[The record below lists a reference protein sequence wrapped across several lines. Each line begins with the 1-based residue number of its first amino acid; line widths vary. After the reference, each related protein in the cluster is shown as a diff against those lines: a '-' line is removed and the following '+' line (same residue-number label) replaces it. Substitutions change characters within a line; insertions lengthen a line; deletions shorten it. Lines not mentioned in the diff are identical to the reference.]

1 MSLCNACSQLKESLA
16 GVATSSAAALH
27 LSLPLL
33 ELLLLLDVEAVVGA
47 AVVSSQAVS
56 EPLKQAEQ
64 EQEQEEQE
72 GATGPTKR
80 AASQPATSP
89 LPARPAQVSQIA

>member
-1 MSLCNACSQLKESLA
+1 MSLCIACSQLKESLA

-33 ELLLLLDVEAVVGA
+33 ELLLDVEAVVGA

-56 EPLKQAEQ
+56 EPLKQA

>member
-1 MSLCNACSQLKESLA
+1 
-16 GVATSSAAALH
+16 
-27 LSLPLL
+27 
-33 ELLLLLDVEAVVGA
+33 VGA

-89 LPARPAQVSQIA
+89 LPARPAQGRECSLAAQVARGTTTAQRRSMLT

>member
-64 EQEQEEQE
+64 EQEEQE

>member
-1 MSLCNACSQLKESLA
+1 
-16 GVATSSAAALH
+16 
-27 LSLPLL
+27 
-33 ELLLLLDVEAVVGA
+33 VGA

-56 EPLKQAEQ
+56 EPLKQA

-89 LPARPAQVSQIA
+89 LPARPAQGRECSLAAQVARGTTTAQRRSMLT